1 MTHVETPTRP
11 PYRATDTPT
20 LADPLMPARS
30 AAPADTSRSDTPT
43 SDGWAPPAPP
53 APTPGSPTGS
63 EPRRSRFA
71 AGVLVGMAL
80 TATAALGGYA
90 IGVDGSEPAAT
101 SPAAPTTGASAEP
114 AEPAPSPARPVSV
127 ETGDIGDLVEAA
139 RPSVVLVR
147 TEVEQAG
154 PFGGISRGAGA
165 GTGFVLSADGFIVTN
180 NHVVENGTRITV
192 TFADGTEETA
202 TVVAADPSRD
212 LAVVRVDRTDLQPL
226 AVGDSD
232 DLRLGDQLIAVG
244 YALDLNGEPSVTAG
258 ILSAKE
264 RSITAP
270 NGEQLVNL
278 LQTDT
283 AINPGNSGGP
293 LLNGRGEVVGINTA
307 IAGQAQNIGFAI
319 AITPVLDVIDQLRA
333 GDVPERALLGV
344 TTAPSVDPRGAE
356 IVELA
361 PASGAADSDLRIGD
375 VIIAVDDREID
386 DSFEL
391 GSAIASYLPGD
402 TVTITVDRDGTTVD
416 VTAVLGAR
424 S

>member
-1 MTHVETPTRP
+1 
-11 PYRATDTPT
+11 
-20 LADPLMPARS
+20 
-30 AAPADTSRSDTPT
+30 
-43 SDGWAPPAPP
+43 
-53 APTPGSPTGS
+53 
-63 EPRRSRFA
+63 
-71 AGVLVGMAL
+71 MAL
-80 TATAALGGYA
+80 TATAAVGGYA
-90 IGVDGSEPAAT
+90 IGEGGDSSTTPVAAT
-101 SPAAPTTGASAEP
+101 TAGTPAEP
-114 AEPAPSPARPVSV
+114 AESPEPPARPVSV
-127 ETGDIGDLVEAA
+127 DSGEIADLVAAA

-147 TEVEQAG
+147 TEMEQAG

-165 GTGFVLSADGFIVTN
+165 GTGFVLSSDGFIVTN

-192 TFADGTEETA
+192 TFADGSEEAA

-212 LAVVRVDRTDLQPL
+212 LAVVQVDRTDLRPL

-258 ILSAKE
+258 ILSARE

-293 LLNGRGEVVGINTA
+293 LLNGNGEVVGINTA

-361 PASGAADSDLRIGD
+361 PGSGAADSDLQVGD
-375 VIIAVDDREID
+375 VITAVDDRRVD
-386 DSFEL
+386 DSLEL
-391 GSAIASYLPGD
+391 GSAIATYLPGD
-402 TVTITVDRDGTTVD
+402 EVTVTVDRDGSSVE